1 MSNLLNFKKEDG
13 KLNIVKIAISAVAVV
28 LIIVALVFLIKGI
41 ASGVGGQEKKLT
53 KRMEELGVS
62 FYEDFYYKQVGS
74 TDEARAEFVSNY
86 AQTGIKVKLDDLARF
101 KSEQTDAVR
110 AEFVNKK
117 SGESCDMTNSKVTIY
132 PQSPYGAKDHK
143 VEVTLVCG
151 FDKDSKDATNVT
163 TTKAAQKTTT
173 TTAAPTT
180 TKKAK

>member
-1 MSNLLNFKKEDG
+1 MSNFFKKEDG
-13 KLNIVKIAISAVAVV
+13 SLNIVKVAICAVAAIAVVVV
-28 LIIVALVFLIKGI
+28 LIFLIKGV
-41 ASGVGGQEKKLT
+41 AGGAGGQEKKLT

-101 KSEQTDAVR
+101 NSEQTDAIR

-132 PQSPYGAKDHK
+132 PQSPYAAKDHK
-143 VEVTLVCG
+143 VEVNLVCG
-151 FDKDSKDATNVT
+151 FDKDSKKDEKNT
-163 TTKAAQKTTT
+163 TTKDAKTTT
-173 TTAAPTT
+173 TTQKA
-180 TKKAK
+180 TKKDSKKN

>member
-1 MSNLLNFKKEDG
+1 MSNLLNFKKADG
-13 KLNIVKIAISAVAVV
+13 KLNIVKIAICAVVAIVVIIAVV
-28 LIIVALVFLIKGI
+28 LLVKGI
-41 ASGVGGQEKKLT
+41 AGGVGGQEKKLT

-101 KSEQTDAVR
+101 NSEQTDAIR

-132 PQSPYGAKDHK
+132 PQSPYAAKDHK
-143 VEVTLVCG
+143 IEVNLVCG
-151 FDKDSKDATNVT
+151 FDKDGKDDKN
-163 TTKAAQKTTT
+163 TT
-173 TTAAPTT
+173 TTAKTTTAKPTT
-180 TKKAK
+180 TKKASKK